1 MIALDQARD
10 AREDIEQFLTWLLAF
25 FDSLLRHPSLG
36 TRDGPLFDPAIF
48 GQLQEAWPEFREDFN
63 GSKWQGKVND
73 TSSTALEAHGLYG
86 RQLALKLWAIRY
98 LLARFVRDIGEQQAS
113 GLAAPAGWDEP
124 VRASALASA
133 SSAVSHEGRLDKI
146 KAAFK
151 KLIEG
156 VDIFLESVFTA
167 TGINGS
173 VVEIKKMFGL
183 SIDD

>member
-10 AREDIEQFLTWLLAF
+10 AREDIEQFVKWLLDF
-25 FDSLLRHPSLG
+25 FDSLLRQPQIG
-36 TRDGPLFDPAIF
+36 TGDGPLFDRSIF
-48 GQLQEAWPEFREDFN
+48 GQLQESWPEFGADFER
-63 GSKWQGKVND
+63 SQWQERVRRAP
-73 TSSTALEAHGLYG
+73 SAALEAHGLYG
-86 RQLALKLWAIRY
+86 RQLDLKLFAIRY
-98 LLARFVRDIGEQQAS
+98 LLARFLRDIGEQQAS
-113 GLAAPAGWDEP
+113 GLAVPTQWDEQ
-124 VRASALASA
+124 VRPEALASA
-133 SSAVSHEGRLDKI
+133 SAAVSHEGRIDKI

-156 VDIFLESVFTA
+156 VDIFLESVFSA